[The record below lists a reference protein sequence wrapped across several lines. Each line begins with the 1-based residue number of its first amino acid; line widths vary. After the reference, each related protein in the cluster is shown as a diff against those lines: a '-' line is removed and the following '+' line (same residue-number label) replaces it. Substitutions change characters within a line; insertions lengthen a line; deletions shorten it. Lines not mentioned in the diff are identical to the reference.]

1 MSKYFV
7 VNFPIKIFAK
17 DKKVVDALA
26 NIDVYHEK
34 DKRIIFV
41 EFVPKECVFEIGY
54 LKKKFKFLH
63 VEPHVS
69 DSGLYKIKIQYKR
82 EEDIKEKDEW
92 WDSLRSIVRWVNEK
106 DTNIIWARI
115 QRP

>member
-1 MSKYFV
+1 MSKYGV
-7 VNFPIKIFAK
+7 VNLPIKVIAEK
-17 DKKVVDALA
+17 TIDVLA
-26 NIDVYHEK
+26 NVDVYHEK

-41 EFVPKECVFEIGY
+41 EFVTLYTDFPKECVFEIGY

-92 WDSLRSIVRWVNEK
+92 WDSLRSIVR
-106 DTNIIWARI
+106 
-115 QRP
+115 